1 MWCRKVYSPKRILPR
16 LYLQADAAVDGSGR
30 LPNVEHRIVQIRK
43 ALTKLEMRLI
53 VEPFREATEALIMY
67 PVLHDYLVSTNVQ
80 PLSFYRSLS
89 FVNFSARSASRSPFS
104 QCLKILQDSRLSRF
118 STEVER
124 FFVELLKALSLFFW
138 RIHPLRKFMGRNWNF
153 GIAKLLELILMIWR
167 RFISTKDRFFSNR
180 GKLHLC

>member
-1 MWCRKVYSPKRILPR
+1 MSESVQSETHFAPIIFAGGCSSWWQWEAAECRAPHRTDKESVDKARDASNCRTFPRGYWSAHYVPGTSWLSRI
-16 LYLQADAAVDGSGR
+16 
-30 LPNVEHRIVQIRK
+30 H
-43 ALTKLEMRLI
+43 
-53 VEPFREATEALIMY
+53 
-67 PVLHDYLVSTNVQ
+67 NVQ

-138 RIHPLRKFMGRNWNF
+138 KIHPLRKFLGRNWNF